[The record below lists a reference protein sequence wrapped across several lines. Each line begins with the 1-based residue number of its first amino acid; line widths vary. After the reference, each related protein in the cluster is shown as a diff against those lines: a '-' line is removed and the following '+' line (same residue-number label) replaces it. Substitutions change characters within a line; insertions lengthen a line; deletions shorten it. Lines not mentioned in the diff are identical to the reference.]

1 MAKDA
6 VSIVRRGSSAPSTS
20 ESTWQGADTSAQGR
34 IARGRGAEQD
44 PSGWTQ
50 KRLEEVSAFLPDA
63 TFVIDTEGKVVLW
76 NRAVEHM
83 TGVKAAD
90 MIGKGNYEYAVAFYG
105 ERRPILIDLV
115 MLPDKVIERH
125 YDKLLRRGKNFISV
139 ETMLPHID
147 RYVFGTASLIYD
159 SNGTVVGA
167 IESVRD
173 ITDRQQAEKA
183 VLESRTR
190 LEEVIA
196 FLPDATFVIDTE
208 GKVVLWNRAV
218 EHMTGVKAADMIGKG
233 NYEYAVAFYGERRP
247 ILIDLV
253 MLPDKVI
260 ERHYDKLLRRGK
272 NFISVETML
281 PHIDRYVFG
290 TASLIYDSNGT
301 VVGAI
306 ESVRDITERQRAEEE
321 VRESRQHLEEMV
333 AARTAELDLANKDL
347 ADRNKQMHELNA
359 QMYLAAMTDPLTG
372 LDNRRRMAE
381 ALDSEALRS
390 NRSRRPFSLILAD
403 IDHFKDVND
412 HYGHE
417 CGDLVLQHV
426 SSVLRR
432 MVREVDQTAR
442 WGGEEFLLLLPETGV
457 EEALGVAERLRRAV
471 AESHVLW
478 QHKEVKVTITVGVA
492 VHGGSGNAERTIR
505 QADEAL
511 YRGKEEGRNRVVAW
525 TSRSTG

>member
-1 MAKDA
+1 
-6 VSIVRRGSSAPSTS
+6 
-20 ESTWQGADTSAQGR
+20 
-34 IARGRGAEQD
+34 
-44 PSGWTQ
+44 
-50 KRLEEVSAFLPDA
+50 
-63 TFVIDTEGKVVLW
+63 
-76 NRAVEHM
+76 
-83 TGVKAAD
+83 
-90 MIGKGNYEYAVAFYG
+90 
-105 ERRPILIDLV
+105 
-115 MLPDKVIERH
+115 
-125 YDKLLRRGKNFISV
+125 
-139 ETMLPHID
+139 
-147 RYVFGTASLIYD
+147 
-159 SNGTVVGA
+159 
-167 IESVRD
+167 
-173 ITDRQQAEKA
+173 
-183 VLESRTR
+183 
-190 LEEVIA
+190 
-196 FLPDATFVIDTE
+196 
-208 GKVVLWNRAV
+208 
-218 EHMTGVKAADMIGKG
+218 
-233 NYEYAVAFYGERRP
+233 
-247 ILIDLV
+247 
-253 MLPDKVI
+253 
-260 ERHYDKLLRRGK
+260 
-272 NFISVETML
+272 